1 MSDLAGVVLAA
12 GAGTRLAPLTRLR
25 PKALC
30 PVGNRPLLDH
40 AIERLASVLPAES
53 IAVNLHH
60 RAHLVEEHLDR
71 LPDVVHRSR
80 ERPQALGTAG
90 AIGALLP
97 WVDGRDVAVTN
108 VDAWSSPA
116 LDLAEVID
124 GWDRERVRLL
134 TVDVGEEA
142 DFGTLRYCGLALM
155 PHHLVRHLRAE
166 PSGLYEVL
174 WRREREAGRLDL
186 VTTDAEVIDCGTPHD
201 YLRANLASSG
211 GTSVVHPE
219 ARVADGAVVE
229 RSVVWDRSEV
239 HHREHLVSAIRAEHL
254 TVLVR

>member
-1 MSDLAGVVLAA
+1 
-12 GAGTRLAPLTRLR
+12 
-25 PKALC
+25 
-30 PVGNRPLLDH
+30 
-40 AIERLASVLPAES
+40 
-53 IAVNLHH
+53 
-60 RAHLVEEHLDR
+60 
-71 LPDVVHRSR
+71 
-80 ERPQALGTAG
+80 
-90 AIGALLP
+90 
-97 WVDGRDVAVTN
+97 
-108 VDAWSSPA
+108 
-116 LDLAEVID
+116 
-124 GWDRERVRLL
+124 
-134 TVDVGEEA
+134 
-142 DFGTLRYCGLALM
+142 
-155 PHHLVRHLRAE
+155 
-166 PSGLYEVL
+166 VL